1 MVDININQHP
11 SRSDAIDFTVLRH
24 PFTQYRIGSG
34 VGYRVGM
41 GWDGE
46 LVTCPHPQL
55 AERSLRG
62 KNIKYLRKLK

>member
-1 MVDININQHP
+1 MP
-11 SRSDAIDFTVLRH
+11 STSLCRGIHLRS
-24 PFTQYRIGSG
+24 IGSDLELDIG
-34 VGYRVGM
+34 L
-41 GWDGE
+41 GWDGA